1 MSRHYIVRNPARPFD
16 CDAVL
21 VDDKT
26 LYLSGRLGLKTDID
40 EIPDSLDEEIHR
52 LLTDFQEILALAGM
66 TLNDL
71 VFVQI
76 FSPDVSLWAQFNEIY
91 RQYFTAPL
99 PPRSFIG
106 SGPLLFGAHFEMQG
120 IAVKDTF
127 EQGAMR
133 V

>member
-1 MSRHYIVRNPARPFD
+1 MSRQYITRNPSRPFS
-16 CDAVL
+16 DAVL
-21 VDDKT
+21 VDGKT
-26 LYLSGRLGLKTDID
+26 LYLSGRLGLKANVD
-40 EIPDSLDEEIHR
+40 EIPDTLDEEIHR
-52 LLTDFQEILALAGM
+52 LLTEFKEILALADM
-66 TLNDL
+66 TMNDL

-91 RQYFTAPL
+91 RQYFSAPL

-127 EQGAMR
+127 DQGAMR